1 MPKTN
6 GGIVY
11 MEQLE
16 KFFRDK
22 PEFLLRKLIGSSFD
36 GVTIANSKGQTIWY
50 NQSFLQMSGLLP
62 SQLDNY
68 TAQEL
73 IENGWMA
80 DSASN
85 EAISKG
91 TTITKSVKYSTGVE
105 ALISATPIF
114 DDDGKLIYTFQN
126 VRDITELNKLKHKLD
141 ETYALTESYRQ
152 TLQEVQQTKE
162 KNNQI
167 IFQSALMEKI
177 IVLAHKFSKVD
188 TPVLIL
194 GESGAGKDV
203 LANYIHSISPRTNNG
218 PFVKINCG
226 AIPEHLLESELFGYE
241 TGAFSGANKGG
252 KAGLFEVANGGTI
265 FLDEIGEMPLS
276 LQVKLLGVL
285 QDLKIQRVGG
295 TKQIP
300 IDVRVIAATNAD
312 LEKMIR
318 EKQFRQDLYFR
329 LNVLSI
335 TIPPLRERPDDIIVL
350 IEHFIQMFNEKH
362 QIHKS
367 FSPNTIKLFLSY
379 DWPGNIR
386 ELKNLV
392 ERLMIISDGNIVDE
406 TFVPANIHQKI
417 SNSNVHSIEAPIEE
431 TSSLSLKNIMDEYE
445 KKILSHYL
453 AKYRPMKHCSDVLG
467 IDLTTLA
474 RKKKRHKL

>member
-1 MPKTN
+1 
-6 GGIVY
+6 
-11 MEQLE
+11 MERLE
-16 KFFRDK
+16 NFLKNK

-36 GVTIANSKGQTIWY
+36 GVTITNSKGQTIWY

-68 TAQEL
+68 TATEL
-73 IENGWMA
+73 VKNGWME
-80 DSASN
+80 DSASI

-91 TTITKSVKYSTGVE
+91 VTTTKSVKYSTGVE
-105 ALISATPIF
+105 ALVSATPIF
-114 DDDGKLIYTFQN
+114 DDEGKLIYTFQN
-126 VRDITELNKLKHKLD
+126 IRDITELNKLKNQLD
-141 ETYALTESYRQ
+141 ETYALSESYRQ
-152 TLQEVQQTKE
+152 TLQEVQLSKV
-162 KNNQI
+162 NGNQVVY
-167 IFQSALMEKI
+167 QSALMEN
-177 IVLAHKFSKVD
+177 IVILAHKFSKVN
-188 TPVLIL
+188 TSILIL
-194 GESGAGKDV
+194 GESGVGKDV
-203 LANYIHSISPRTNNG
+203 LANYIHSIDTRTNKG

-241 TGAFSGANKGG
+241 GGAFSGANRSG

-295 TKQIP
+295 TKEIP
-300 IDVRVIAATNAD
+300 IEVRVIAATNAD
-312 LEKMIR
+312 LEKMMK

-335 TIPPLRERPDDIIVL
+335 SIPPLRVRPDDIIVL
-350 IEHFIQMFNEKH
+350 IEHFLKVFNEKH
-362 QIHKS
+362 QINKS
-367 FSPNTIKLFLSY
+367 FSPNTIQLFLSY

-392 ERLMIISDGNIVDE
+392 ERLMIISDGNLVNETFIPANLHNKVSNSDDNLIEDSIDE
-406 TFVPANIHQKI
+406 TQDLQLK
-417 SNSNVHSIEAPIEE
+417 
-431 TSSLSLKNIMDEYE
+431 SLMDEYE
-445 KKILSHYL
+445 KKVLSFFL
-453 AKYRPMKHCSDVLG
+453 SKYKPMKRCADVLG

-474 RKKKRHKL
+474 RKKKRLGL

>member
-1 MPKTN
+1 
-6 GGIVY
+6 
-11 MEQLE
+11 MERLE
-16 KFFRDK
+16 NFLKNK

-36 GVTIANSKGQTIWY
+36 GVTITNSKGQTIWY

-68 TAQEL
+68 TAAEL
-73 IENGWMA
+73 VKNGWME
-80 DSASN
+80 DSASI

-91 TTITKSVKYSTGVE
+91 VTTTKSVKYSTGVE
-105 ALISATPIF
+105 ALVSATPIF
-114 DDDGKLIYTFQN
+114 DDDGNLIYTFQN
-126 VRDITELNKLKHKLD
+126 IRDITELNKLKNQLD
-141 ETYALTESYRQ
+141 ETYALSESYRQ
-152 TLQEVQQTKE
+152 TLQEVQLSKV
-162 KNNQI
+162 NGNHVVY
-167 IFQSALMEKI
+167 QSALMEKI
-177 IVLAHKFSKVD
+177 VILAHKFSKVN
-188 TPVLIL
+188 TSILIL
-194 GESGAGKDV
+194 GESGVGKDV
-203 LANYIHSISPRTNNG
+203 LANYIHSIDTRTNKG

-241 TGAFSGANKGG
+241 GGAFSGANRSG

-295 TKQIP
+295 TKEIP

-312 LEKMIR
+312 LEKMMK

-335 TIPPLRERPDDIIVL
+335 SIPPLRVRPDDIIVL
-350 IEHFIQMFNEKH
+350 IEHFLKVFNEKH
-362 QIHKS
+362 QINKS
-367 FSPNTIKLFLSY
+367 FSPNTIQLFLSY

-392 ERLMIISDGNIVDE
+392 ERLMIISDGNLVNETFIPANLHNKVSNSDDNLIEDSIDE
-406 TFVPANIHQKI
+406 TQDLQLK
-417 SNSNVHSIEAPIEE
+417 
-431 TSSLSLKNIMDEYE
+431 SLMDEYE
-445 KKILSHYL
+445 KKVLSFFL
-453 AKYRPMKHCSDVLG
+453 SKYKPMKRCADVLG

-474 RKKKRHKL
+474 RKKKKLGL

>member
-1 MPKTN
+1 
-6 GGIVY
+6 
-11 MEQLE
+11 MERLE
-16 KFFRDK
+16 NFLKNK

-36 GVTIANSKGQTIWY
+36 GVTITNSKGQTIWY

-68 TAQEL
+68 TAAEL
-73 IENGWMA
+73 VKNGWME
-80 DSASN
+80 DSASI

-91 TTITKSVKYSTGVE
+91 VTTTKSVKYSTGVE
-105 ALISATPIF
+105 ALVSATPIF
-114 DDDGKLIYTFQN
+114 DDDGNLIYTFQN
-126 VRDITELNKLKHKLD
+126 IRDITELNKLKNQLD
-141 ETYALTESYRQ
+141 ETYALSESYRQ
-152 TLQEVQQTKE
+152 TLQEVQLSKV
-162 KNNQI
+162 NGNHVVY
-167 IFQSALMEKI
+167 QSALMEKI
-177 IVLAHKFSKVD
+177 VILAHKFSKVN
-188 TPVLIL
+188 TSILIL
-194 GESGAGKDV
+194 GESGVGKDV
-203 LANYIHSISPRTNNG
+203 LANYIHSIDTRTNKG

-241 TGAFSGANKGG
+241 GGAFSGANRSG

-295 TKQIP
+295 TKEIP
-300 IDVRVIAATNAD
+300 IEVRVIAATNAD
-312 LEKMIR
+312 LEKMMK

-335 TIPPLRERPDDIIVL
+335 SIPPLRVRPDDIIVL
-350 IEHFIQMFNEKH
+350 IEHFLKVFNEKH
-362 QIHKS
+362 QINKS
-367 FSPNTIKLFLSY
+367 FSPNTIQLFLSY

-392 ERLMIISDGNIVDE
+392 ERLMIISDGNLVNETFIPANLHNKVSNSDDNLIEDSIDE
-406 TFVPANIHQKI
+406 TQDLQLK
-417 SNSNVHSIEAPIEE
+417 
-431 TSSLSLKNIMDEYE
+431 SLMDEYE
-445 KKILSHYL
+445 KKVLSFFL
-453 AKYRPMKHCSDVLG
+453 SKYKPMKRCADVLG

-474 RKKKRHKL
+474 RKKKRLGL

>member
-1 MPKTN
+1 
-6 GGIVY
+6 
-11 MEQLE
+11 MERLE
-16 KFFRDK
+16 NFLKNK

-36 GVTIANSKGQTIWY
+36 GVTITNSKGQTIWY

-68 TAQEL
+68 TAAEL
-73 IENGWMA
+73 VKNGWME
-80 DSASN
+80 DSASI

-91 TTITKSVKYSTGVE
+91 VTATKSVKYSTGVE
-105 ALISATPIF
+105 ALVSATPIF
-114 DDDGKLIYTFQN
+114 DDDGNLIYTFQN
-126 VRDITELNKLKHKLD
+126 IRDITELNKLKNQLD
-141 ETYALTESYRQ
+141 ETYALSESYRQ
-152 TLQEVQQTKE
+152 TLQEVQLSKV
-162 KNNQI
+162 NGNHVVY
-167 IFQSALMEKI
+167 QSALMEKI
-177 IVLAHKFSKVD
+177 VILAHKFSKVN
-188 TPVLIL
+188 TSILIL
-194 GESGAGKDV
+194 GESGVGKDV
-203 LANYIHSISPRTNNG
+203 LANYIHSIDTRTNKG

-241 TGAFSGANKGG
+241 GGAFSGANRSG

-295 TKQIP
+295 TKEIP

-312 LEKMIR
+312 LEKMMK

-335 TIPPLRERPDDIIVL
+335 SIPPLRDRPDDIIVL
-350 IEHFIQMFNEKH
+350 IEHFLKMFNEKH
-362 QIHKS
+362 RINKS
-367 FSPNTIKLFLSY
+367 FSPSTIQLFLSY
-379 DWPGNIR
+379 EWPGNIR

-392 ERLMIISDGNIVDE
+392 ERLMIISDGNLVNE
-406 TFVPANIHQKI
+406 TFIPANIHNKV
-417 SNSNVHSIEAPIEE
+417 SNSDDNLIEDSIDE
-431 TSSLSLKNIMDEYE
+431 TQDLQLKSLMDEYE
-445 KKILSHYL
+445 KKLLSLYL
-453 AKYRPMKHCSDVLG
+453 SKYKPMKRCADVLG

-474 RKKKRHKL
+474 RKKKRLGL

>member
-1 MPKTN
+1 
-6 GGIVY
+6 

-16 KFFRDK
+16 DFLKVK

-36 GVTIANSKGQTIWY
+36 GVTITNSKGQTIWY

-68 TAQEL
+68 TAAEL
-73 IENGWMA
+73 VENGWMK
-80 DSASN
+80 DSASV
-85 EAISKG
+85 EAICKG
-91 TTITKSVKYSTGVE
+91 VTITKSVKYSTGVE
-105 ALISATPIF
+105 ALVSATPIF
-114 DDDGKLIYTFQN
+114 DDKGTLIYTFQN
-126 VRDITELNKLKHKLD
+126 IRDITELNKLKHQLD
-141 ETYALTESYRQ
+141 ETYALSESYRQ
-152 TLQEVQQTKE
+152 TLQEVQQTKGGL
-162 KNNQI
+162 I
-167 IFQSALMEKI
+167 VHQSALMEKI
-177 IVLAHKFSKVD
+177 IILAHKFSKVN
-188 TPVLIL
+188 TPILIL

-203 LANYIHSISPRTNNG
+203 LANYIHSIDSRTNKG
-218 PFVKINCG
+218 TFVKINCG
-226 AIPEHLLESELFGYE
+226 AIPEQLLESELFGYVA
-241 TGAFSGANKGG
+241 GAFSGANRSG
-252 KAGLFEVANGGTI
+252 KAGLFEIANGGTI

-285 QDLKIQRVGG
+285 QDMKIQRVGG

-350 IEHFIQMFNEKH
+350 IEHFVKMFNKKH
-362 QIHKS
+362 DIQKS
-367 FSPNTIKLFLSY
+367 FSPSTIKLFLSY

-392 ERLMIISDGNIVDE
+392 ERLMIISDGNVVNE
-406 TFVPANIHQKI
+406 TFIPANIRHQI
-417 SNSNVHSIEAPIEE
+417 TNQDNHLMQNSIDE
-431 TSSLSLKNIMDEYE
+431 TPDVELRDLMDEYE
-445 KKILSHYL
+445 KKILSYYL
-453 AKYRPMKHCSDVLG
+453 AKYRPMKRCADVLG

-474 RKKKRHKL
+474 RKKKRYSL

>member
-1 MPKTN
+1 
-6 GGIVY
+6 
-11 MEQLE
+11 MERLE
-16 KFFRDK
+16 NFLKNK

-36 GVTIANSKGQTIWY
+36 GVTITNSKGQTIWY

-68 TAQEL
+68 TAAEL
-73 IENGWMA
+73 VKNGWME
-80 DSASN
+80 DSASI

-91 TTITKSVKYSTGVE
+91 VTTTKSVKYSTGVE
-105 ALISATPIF
+105 ALVSATPIF
-114 DDDGKLIYTFQN
+114 DDDGNLIYTFQN
-126 VRDITELNKLKHKLD
+126 IRDITELNKLKNQLD
-141 ETYALTESYRQ
+141 ETYALSESYRQ
-152 TLQEVQQTKE
+152 TLQEVQLSKV
-162 KNNQI
+162 NGNHVVY
-167 IFQSALMEKI
+167 QSALMEKI
-177 IVLAHKFSKVD
+177 VILAHKFSKVN
-188 TPVLIL
+188 TSILIL
-194 GESGAGKDV
+194 GESGVGKDV
-203 LANYIHSISPRTNNG
+203 LANYIHSIDTRTNKG

-241 TGAFSGANKGG
+241 GGAFSGANRSG

-295 TKQIP
+295 TKEIP
-300 IDVRVIAATNAD
+300 IEVRVIAATNAD
-312 LEKMIR
+312 LEKMMK

-335 TIPPLRERPDDIIVL
+335 SIPPLRVRPDDIIVL
-350 IEHFIQMFNEKH
+350 IEHFLKVFNEKH
-362 QIHKS
+362 QINKS
-367 FSPNTIKLFLSY
+367 FSPNTIQLFLSY

-392 ERLMIISDGNIVDE
+392 ERLMIISDGNLVNETFIPANLHNKVSNSDDNLIEDSIDE
-406 TFVPANIHQKI
+406 TQDLQLK
-417 SNSNVHSIEAPIEE
+417 
-431 TSSLSLKNIMDEYE
+431 SLMDEYE
-445 KKILSHYL
+445 KKVLSFFL
-453 AKYRPMKHCSDVLG
+453 SKYKPMKRCADVLG

-474 RKKKRHKL
+474 RKKKKLGL

>member
-1 MPKTN
+1 
-6 GGIVY
+6 
-11 MEQLE
+11 MERLE
-16 KFFRDK
+16 NFLKNK

-36 GVTIANSKGQTIWY
+36 GVTITNSKGQTIWY

-68 TAQEL
+68 TAAEL
-73 IENGWMA
+73 VKNGWME
-80 DSASN
+80 DSASI

-91 TTITKSVKYSTGVE
+91 VTTTKSVKYSTGVE
-105 ALISATPIF
+105 ALVSATPIF
-114 DDDGKLIYTFQN
+114 DDDGNLIYTFQN
-126 VRDITELNKLKHKLD
+126 IRDITELNKLKNQLD
-141 ETYALTESYRQ
+141 ETYALSESYRQ
-152 TLQEVQQTKE
+152 TLQEVQLSKV
-162 KNNQI
+162 NGNHVVY
-167 IFQSALMEKI
+167 QSALMEKI
-177 IVLAHKFSKVD
+177 VILAHKFSKVN
-188 TPVLIL
+188 TSILIL
-194 GESGAGKDV
+194 GESGVGKDV
-203 LANYIHSISPRTNNG
+203 LANYIHSIDTRTNKG

-241 TGAFSGANKGG
+241 GGAFSGANRSG

-295 TKQIP
+295 TKEIP

-312 LEKMIR
+312 LEKMMK

-335 TIPPLRERPDDIIVL
+335 SIPPLRVRPDDIIVL
-350 IEHFIQMFNEKH
+350 IEHFLKVFNEKH
-362 QIHKS
+362 QINKS
-367 FSPNTIKLFLSY
+367 FSPNTIQLFLSY

-392 ERLMIISDGNIVDE
+392 ERLMIISDGNLVNETFIPANLHNKVSNSDDNLIEDSIDE
-406 TFVPANIHQKI
+406 TQDLQLK
-417 SNSNVHSIEAPIEE
+417 
-431 TSSLSLKNIMDEYE
+431 SLMDEYE
-445 KKILSHYL
+445 KKVLSFFL
-453 AKYRPMKHCSDVLG
+453 SKYKPMKRCADVLG

-474 RKKKRHKL
+474 RKKKRLGL

>member
-1 MPKTN
+1 
-6 GGIVY
+6 
-11 MEQLE
+11 MERLE
-16 KFFRDK
+16 NFLKNK

-36 GVTIANSKGQTIWY
+36 GVTITNSKGQTIWY

-68 TAQEL
+68 TAAEL
-73 IENGWMA
+73 VKNGWME
-80 DSASN
+80 DSASI

-91 TTITKSVKYSTGVE
+91 VTTTKSVKYSTGVE
-105 ALISATPIF
+105 ALVSATPIF
-114 DDDGKLIYTFQN
+114 DDDGNLIYTFQN
-126 VRDITELNKLKHKLD
+126 IRDITELNKLKNQLD
-141 ETYALTESYRQ
+141 ETYALSESYRQ
-152 TLQEVQQTKE
+152 TLQEVQLSKV
-162 KNNQI
+162 NGNHVVY
-167 IFQSALMEKI
+167 QSALMEKI
-177 IVLAHKFSKVD
+177 VILAHKFSKVN
-188 TPVLIL
+188 TSILIL
-194 GESGAGKDV
+194 GESGVGKDV
-203 LANYIHSISPRTNNG
+203 LANYIHSIDTRTNKG

-241 TGAFSGANKGG
+241 GGAFSGANRSG

-295 TKQIP
+295 TKEIP

-312 LEKMIR
+312 LEKMMK
-318 EKQFRQDLYFR
+318 EKKFRQDLYFR

-335 TIPPLRERPDDIIVL
+335 SIPPLRVRPDDIIVL
-350 IEHFIQMFNEKH
+350 IEHFLKVFNEKH
-362 QIHKS
+362 QINKS
-367 FSPNTIKLFLSY
+367 FSPNTIQLFLSY

-392 ERLMIISDGNIVDE
+392 ERLMIISDGNLVNETFIPANLHNKVSNSDDNLIEDSIDE
-406 TFVPANIHQKI
+406 TQDLQLK
-417 SNSNVHSIEAPIEE
+417 
-431 TSSLSLKNIMDEYE
+431 SLMDEYE
-445 KKILSHYL
+445 KKVLSFFL
-453 AKYRPMKHCSDVLG
+453 SKYKPMKRCADVLG

-474 RKKKRHKL
+474 RKKKRLGL

>member
-1 MPKTN
+1 
-6 GGIVY
+6 
-11 MEQLE
+11 MERLE
-16 KFFRDK
+16 NFLKNK

-36 GVTIANSKGQTIWY
+36 GVTITNSKGQTIWY

-68 TAQEL
+68 TAAEL
-73 IENGWMA
+73 VKNGWME
-80 DSASN
+80 DSASI

-91 TTITKSVKYSTGVE
+91 VTTTKSVKYSTGVE
-105 ALISATPIF
+105 ALVSATPIF
-114 DDDGKLIYTFQN
+114 DDDGNLIYTFQN
-126 VRDITELNKLKHKLD
+126 IRDITELNKLKNQLD
-141 ETYALTESYRQ
+141 ETYALSESYRQ
-152 TLQEVQQTKE
+152 TLQEVQLSKV
-162 KNNQI
+162 NGNHVVY
-167 IFQSALMEKI
+167 QSALMEKI
-177 IVLAHKFSKVD
+177 VILAHKFSKVN
-188 TPVLIL
+188 TSILIL
-194 GESGAGKDV
+194 GESGVGKDV
-203 LANYIHSISPRTNNG
+203 LANYIHSIDTRTNKG

-241 TGAFSGANKGG
+241 GGAFSGANRSG

-295 TKQIP
+295 TKEIP

-312 LEKMIR
+312 LEKMMK
-318 EKQFRQDLYFR
+318 EKKFRQDLYFR

-335 TIPPLRERPDDIIVL
+335 SIPPLRVRPDDIIVL
-350 IEHFIQMFNEKH
+350 IEHFLKVFNEKH
-362 QIHKS
+362 QINKS
-367 FSPNTIKLFLSY
+367 FSPNTIQLFLSY

-392 ERLMIISDGNIVDE
+392 ERLMIISDGNLVNETFIPANLHNKVSNSDDNLIEDSIDE
-406 TFVPANIHQKI
+406 TQDLQLK
-417 SNSNVHSIEAPIEE
+417 
-431 TSSLSLKNIMDEYE
+431 SLMDEYE
-445 KKILSHYL
+445 KKVLSFFL
-453 AKYRPMKHCSDVLG
+453 SKYKPMKRCADVLG

-474 RKKKRHKL
+474 RKKKKLGL

>member
-1 MPKTN
+1 
-6 GGIVY
+6 
-11 MEQLE
+11 MERLE
-16 KFFRDK
+16 HFLKNK

-36 GVTIANSKGQTIWY
+36 GVTITNSIGQTIWY

-68 TAQEL
+68 TAAEL
-73 IENGWMA
+73 VKNGWME
-80 DSASN
+80 DSASI

-91 TTITKSVKYSTGVE
+91 VTTTKSVKYSTGVE
-105 ALISATPIF
+105 ALVSATPIF

-126 VRDITELNKLKHKLD
+126 IRDITELNKLKNQLD
-141 ETYALTESYRQ
+141 ETYALSESYRQ
-152 TLQEVQQTKE
+152 TLQEVQQTKV
-162 KNNQI
+162 NGNQVVY
-167 IFQSALMEKI
+167 QSPLMEKI
-177 IVLAHKFSKVD
+177 VILAHKFSKVN
-188 TPVLIL
+188 TSILIL
-194 GESGAGKDV
+194 GESGVGKDV
-203 LANYIHSISPRTNNG
+203 LANYIHSIDTRTNKG

-241 TGAFSGANKGG
+241 AGAFSGANRSG
-252 KAGLFEVANGGTI
+252 KVGLFEVANGGTI

-285 QDLKIQRVGG
+285 QDMKIQRVGG
-295 TKQIP
+295 TKEIP

-312 LEKMIR
+312 LEKMIK

-335 TIPPLRERPDDIIVL
+335 SIPPLRERPDDIIVL
-350 IEHFIQMFNEKH
+350 IEHFLKIFNEKH
-362 QIHKS
+362 QINKS
-367 FSPNTIKLFLSY
+367 FSPNTIQLFLSY

-392 ERLMIISDGNIVDE
+392 ERLMIISDGNLVNE
-406 TFVPANIHQKI
+406 TFIPANINNKM
-417 SNSNVHSIEAPIEE
+417 SNTDDKLIEDSIDE
-431 TSSLSLKNIMDEYE
+431 TPDLQLKSLMDEYE
-445 KKILSHYL
+445 KKVLSFYL
-453 AKYRPMKHCSDVLG
+453 TKYKPMKRCADVLG

-474 RKKKRHKL
+474 RKKKRLGL

>member
-1 MPKTN
+1 
-6 GGIVY
+6 

-50 NQSFLQMSGLLP
+50 NQSFLQLSGLLP

-91 TTITKSVKYSTGVE
+91 ITITKSVKYSTGVE
-105 ALISATPIF
+105 ALITATPIF
-114 DDDGKLIYTFQN
+114 DDDGKLIFTFQN

-141 ETYALTESYRQ
+141 ETYALSESYRQ

-162 KNNQI
+162 KNNPLV
-167 IFQSALMEKI
+167 FQSAIMEKI

-188 TPVLIL
+188 TPILIL

-203 LANYIHSISPRTNNG
+203 LANYIHSIGLRTNKG

-226 AIPEHLLESELFGYE
+226 AIPEQLLESELFGYE
-241 TGAFSGANKGG
+241 AGAFSGANKGG

-285 QDLKIQRVGG
+285 QDMKIQRVGG

-300 IDVRVIAATNAD
+300 IDVRIIAATNAD

-335 TIPPLRERPDDIIVL
+335 TIPPLRERPDDIIIL
-350 IEHFIQMFNEKH
+350 IEHFIHLFNEKH
-362 QIHKS
+362 QINKS
-367 FSPNTIKLFLSY
+367 FSPNTIKLFLNY
-379 DWPGNIR
+379 EWPGNIR

-392 ERLMIISDGNIVDE
+392 ERLMIISDENIVNE
-406 TFVPANIHQKI
+406 TFVPANIRQRI
-417 SNSNVHSIEAPIEE
+417 SNSNVHPIEAPIEKN
-431 TSSLSLKNIMDEYE
+431 SSLSLKSIMDEYE
-445 KKILSHYL
+445 KKILSYYL
-453 AKYRPMKHCSDVLG
+453 ANYRPMKRCSDVLG

-474 RKKKRHKL
+474 RKKKRYKL